1 MSEWLGEGGD
11 LDRLMDGLC
20 GAVAALDELGA
31 ECYSDLHLSVRGFR
45 GGDVVADVTMR
56 NGLLAIRGT
65 PVGSDDLLW
74 RMEADHGGDDGALL
88 RGHVGLALW
97 RWAWRD
103 EEAAVW
109 AGCSCAD
116 LRDWI
121 AHPAGDGTRAVSASV
136 ERRLRQIVVLDQQRR
151 VAGISDE
158 TVSGWMRASRA
169 GFGNRSALEVLAQG
183 DEVGLLRILLWLL
196 NVGSAGE
203 TVH

>member
-1 MSEWLGEGGD
+1 MSERIGEGGD

-20 GAVAALDELGA
+20 GAVVALDELGA
-31 ECYSDLHLSVRGFR
+31 ERYSDLHLSVRGFR

-56 NGLLAIRGT
+56 NGRLAIHGT
-65 PVGSDDLLW
+65 PVGSADLLW
-74 RMEADHGGDDGALL
+74 RTETEQGDEGSLL
-88 RGHVGLALW
+88 RGDVGLALW

-116 LRDWI
+116 LRDWL
-121 AHPAGDGTRAVSASV
+121 AHPAGDGSGAVPGPV

-158 TVSGWMRASRA
+158 SVSGWMRASRA

-183 DEVGLLRILLWLL
+183 DEVGHLRILLWLL